1 LRADAQRR
9 ALNKGERRQY
19 TKEMHRFMNLYRD
32 MILMYYDNRAF
43 EVFMHPRNRFRMVQ
57 TVNSILAGN
66 MRRSFNIWWR
76 VMIFRLVCAINRRVR
91 IVPQLDYTET

>member
-1 LRADAQRR
+1 
-9 ALNKGERRQY
+9 
-19 TKEMHRFMNLYRD
+19 MHRFMNLYRD

-66 MRRSFNIWWR
+66 TRRSFNMWWR
-76 VMIFRLVCAINRRVR
+76 VKLFRLICAIHRRVP
-91 IVPQLDYTET
+91 IVPRLDYNET